1 MILDVAGLYWLVFTG
16 QISPESPMIFMGKS
30 GWFPVSRFSLKS
42 THYQRVKHPIKSHR
56 TTIFP
61 WFSYGFPWLKV
72 GPKTALNPLRGDLHV
87 EVCGGSDPEFVAGG
101 QMAMGQNLCHI
112 WVVIHIHKSH
122 PFTIYFDVH
131 ERCQGFDPLPF
142 LLLTT
147 YEWPMNRPVLIEI
160 LDPWWFGSESMKA
173 MGKSMTNRECHKM
186 TIEEWLVGGRTHG

>member
-1 MILDVAGLYWLVFTG
+1 
-16 QISPESPMIFMGKS
+16 MIFMGKS

-122 PFTIYFDVH
+122 PSTIYFDVH
-131 ERCQGFDPLPF
+131 ERCQGFDPLSNLVNTQLPELVLRIPKNHLCISLPVAF
-142 LLLTT
+142 L
-147 YEWPMNRPVLIEI
+147 
-160 LDPWWFGSESMKA
+160 KA
-173 MGKSMTNRECHKM
+173 KADS
-186 TIEEWLVGGRTHG
+186 IYS